1 MTLVLVIASGR
12 GSVRMPRLRG
22 ELESCVAMVPA
33 GCTPP
38 PPTFPLQVFAPGQ
51 AQDPEDRCFFHFLE
65 RHVSVEATRV
75 MPLRGAWTWLWP
87 RSKGG
92 GVFQPKLSVA
102 STPYSGPP
110 TKVRGRELQRR
121 QAR

>member
-38 PPTFPLQVFAPGQ
+38 LRLSPSRSLPLGKPKTLKT
-51 AQDPEDRCFFHFLE
+51 D
-65 RHVSVEATRV
+65 VSFTS
-75 MPLRGAWTWLWP
+75 
-87 RSKGG
+87 SKGM
-92 GVFQPKLSVA
+92 
-102 STPYSGPP
+102 
-110 TKVRGRELQRR
+110 
-121 QAR
+121 